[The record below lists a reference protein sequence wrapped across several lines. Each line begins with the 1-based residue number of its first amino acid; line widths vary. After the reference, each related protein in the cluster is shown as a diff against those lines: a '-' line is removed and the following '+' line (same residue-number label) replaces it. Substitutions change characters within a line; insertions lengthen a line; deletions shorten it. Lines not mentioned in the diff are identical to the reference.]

1 MGMEMR
7 RQNLNRLKE
16 RANLRTE
23 VSKEGMM
30 MGLNRLSGNKLVQE
44 VEVVELERG
53 LGLQDEVGV
62 EEGAGLVALALE
74 TGMELGMDLGLKRK

>member
-1 MGMEMR
+1 MGMETR
-7 RQNLNRLKE
+7 RQNLSRLKE

-44 VEVVELERG
+44 VEVVELG
-53 LGLQDEVGV
+53 LEDGEGV
-62 EEGAGLVALALE
+62 EEGE
-74 TGMELGMDLGLKRK
+74 E